1 MTERT
6 ATSLKK
12 WPFFIA
18 DALLSGVAGYILY
31 RSLPPQNM
39 WQIVLAALCLAAGAW
54 GAWLWIMPFLL
65 EFRANL
71 TSAESAELT
80 TAVDKIG
87 DLQGVAGQIQ
97 NATTQW
103 QACQDLSAKTVT
115 AAREIAD
122 QIGAEGRQF
131 MQFMEKAHDQERANL
146 RLEVEKLRR
155 TESDWLQVTIRMLDH
170 IYALN
175 AAAGRSGQQNV
186 IHQLSQFQNACRDV
200 ARRVG
205 LVPFIAQKDE
215 EYNPQ
220 AHNVVDP
227 KESVA
232 PKSPI
237 AETLAT
243 GFTYQGQLIR
253 KAVVAIQ
260 KAEPDPQQELL

>member
-1 MTERT
+1 LT
-6 ATSLKK
+6 K

-18 DALLSGVAGYILY
+18 DALLSGAAGYILY
-31 RSLPPQNM
+31 RSLPPQNI

-65 EFRANL
+65 EFRANVA
-71 TSAESAELT
+71 SASSVELA
-80 TAVDKIG
+80 TAVEQIR
-87 DLQGVAGQIQ
+87 DLQSLAGQIQ
-97 NATTQW
+97 NATGQW
-103 QACQDLSAKTVT
+103 QSCQDLSAKTVAT
-115 AAREIAD
+115 ASDIAN
-122 QIGAEGRQF
+122 QVAAEGRQF
-131 MQFMEKAHDQERANL
+131 MQFMEKAHDQERSNL

-155 TESDWLQVTIRMLDH
+155 NETDWLQVTIRILDH

-175 AAAGRSGQQNV
+175 AAANRSGQQNV

-220 AHNVVDP
+220 AHQLVDP
-227 KESVA
+227 KETVA

-253 KAVVAIQ
+253 KAVVAMQ
-260 KAEPDPQQELL
+260 KNEPDPQRELL